1 MPGEL
6 ADTVLGCSNWGPC
19 ALQVPASGMATVL
32 VRSVVMAVPRTPGPS
47 LSVVSSEAIGVG
59 ERRVLRRDDEIL
71 AAVRRGDAVVAEDF
85 YWRIKPV
92 VDRTVRRLIG
102 RLDRDGEDLV
112 QLALLQLIESLPS
125 YRGECPLDAWVSSV
139 AAHVVYKHIR
149 RRRLERNIF
158 ESALDGDDE
167 LSARQKTP
175 GIGQRIL
182 HRDAVMQVVDHL
194 TTLRPDRAWAFL
206 LHDVCGYSLDE
217 VGHICGVSVVA
228 AQSRLVRGRRDL
240 HKLIA
245 KDSQLTDVL
254 ERGDS

>member
-1 MPGEL
+1 
-6 ADTVLGCSNWGPC
+6 
-19 ALQVPASGMATVL
+19 
-32 VRSVVMAVPRTPGPS
+32 MAVPRTPGPL
-47 LSVVSSEAIGVG
+47 LSVVSSEAKGVA
-59 ERRVLRRDDEIL
+59 ESRVFRKDDEIL

-102 RLDRDGEDLV
+102 QLDRDGEDLV
-112 QLALLQLIESLPS
+112 QIALVQLIESLPI

-158 ESALDGDDE
+158 ESVLDSDDE
-167 LSARQKTP
+167 LSASQKTP
-175 GIGQRIL
+175 GIAQRIL
-182 HRDAVMQVVDHL
+182 LRDAVKQVVDHL
-194 TTLRPDRAWAFL
+194 TTMRSHRAWAFL

-217 VGHICGVSVVA
+217 VAHICGVSVVA
-228 AQSRLVRGRRDL
+228 AQSRLVRGRHDL
-240 HKLIA
+240 HQLIA
-245 KDSQLTDVL
+245 KDPALIDLL